1 LFVCLFVCF
10 FCSSG
15 IFFNYKNYYHAISG
29 TLAGLTVI

>member
-15 IFFNYKNYYHAISG
+15 IFFNYKNYYHAI
-29 TLAGLTVI
+29 